1 MRCVQRCATRY
12 HDQQDS
18 SVGRECQQ
26 VIATNRQLFTATHLT
41 IGSDNGGYPVQNAPR
56 N

>member
-41 IGSDNGGYPVQNAPR
+41 IGSDIGRYPAQIKPGN
-56 N
+56 